1 MGRCA
6 LCGPRSQPGSKR
18 DHPVVLP
25 RPPAGPGKPRS
36 SSSPARTRH
45 NRLDA
50 RTPRPGRPHITE
62 PPGWWAWPAWQPPRH
77 AVSTST
83 RQKHR
88 NAACVKWGVA
98 PVDGSGPLAGSPKGA
113 ERLAAS
119 RYGRVGA
126 GPHLLGIFSWRVT
139 IFSVRDCAECGQQL
153 PRSLPGAGRPL
164 AYCSPACRQRA
175 YRGRGGQGSGTT
187 GAERRRRERG
197 ASGRPAAPA

>member
-1 MGRCA
+1 MSWRRCWRRARPRRAGRISA
-6 LCGPRSQPGSKR
+6 GRWRGSPMLSGGR
-18 DHPVVLP
+18 FGVEYTL
-25 RPPAGPGKPRS
+25 AGADLLLHRIGWS
-36 SSSPARTRH
+36 LQFPARRAAE
-45 NRLDA
+45 RDEA
-50 RTPRPGRPHITE
+50 RIVT
-62 PPGWWAWPAWQPPRH
+62 W
-77 AVSTST
+77 